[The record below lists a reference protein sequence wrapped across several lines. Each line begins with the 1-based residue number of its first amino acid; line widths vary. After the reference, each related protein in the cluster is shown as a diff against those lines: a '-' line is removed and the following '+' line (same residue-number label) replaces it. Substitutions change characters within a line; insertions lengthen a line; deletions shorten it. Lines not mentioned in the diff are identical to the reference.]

1 MPAHERQTLI
11 ALVWA
16 GIILGTL
23 VGLEYGVLPVLGA
36 GVLCLVDWRWR
47 AGK

>member
-1 MPAHERQTLI
+1 MPARDRLTLN
-11 ALVWA
+11 ALVWG
-16 GIILGTL
+16 GIIVGTL

-47 AGK
+47 VGK